1 MTNYGTAEKWKTQ
14 IKKRIELPM
23 DDKSSTQSQ
32 SFHFNQHYHP
42 MIVLNP
48 TNGFNPTLVLFM
60 FIVADLCLLSSHKSE
75 IQSVHS
81 CISFLLQS
89 HVLAWCIVSR
99 FVPRPAGQPSPADVD
114 LVQTPEEGSGST
126 CGNWSALPG
135 CLPPDDGSTPG

>member
-1 MTNYGTAEKWKTQ
+1 MSRGDRTLRTSLGARED
-14 IKKRIELPM
+14 RRERRGVEREGL
-23 DDKSSTQSQ
+23 
-32 SFHFNQHYHP
+32 HYHP

-89 HVLAWCIVSR
+89 HVLA
-99 FVPRPAGQPSPADVD
+99 
-114 LVQTPEEGSGST
+114 LVKDNQ
-126 CGNWSALPG
+126 CNAN
-135 CLPPDDGSTPG
+135 